1 MELAPTIS
9 FEMVFLKHEQSFI
22 EKEQV
27 YIRYKILQIDLILQT
42 LNLTP
47 YFVIQKM
54 CQIKL
59 IKLN

>member
-9 FEMVFLKHEQSFI
+9 FEMVFLKHENNFL

-27 YIRYKILQIDLILQT
+27 FIRYKILQIDLILQT
-42 LNLTP
+42 SNLIP
-47 YFVIQKM
+47 YFFIQKM